1 MGSKNVSNRTI
12 RPFLCTYAPQVIR
25 DSGKDSHLRD
35 RLLGLCGLNHVNL
48 TRQATIHNRVMYVS
62 GRQATI
68 CLSMANS
75 RAVSNGLL
83 LLRTRIN
90 AAIVRRLIRFVR
102 HAFIRRRSS
111 ALTDNRLPLNILFL
125 SLIRATTRQ
134 HTFIRLFGPT
144 MCFFSYRSRSSF
156 VVSGAVG
163 A

>member
-1 MGSKNVSNRTI
+1 MSNGTI
-12 RPFLCTYAPQVIR
+12 RPFLSTYTSQIIR
-25 DSGKDSHLRD
+25 NSSKDTIFRY
-35 RLLGLCGLNHVNL
+35 RLLRLRSFNDVNL
-48 TRQATIHNRVMYVS
+48 TRQTTVYNGVVYVS

-90 AAIVRRLIRFVR
+90 AAIIRRLIRFVR